1 MPKSRAQAS
10 RKQRTSA
17 AMQAPHYKIL
27 GRIASGGMGAV
38 YLGAHADDVTLSRL
52 VAVKII
58 HEHLAENRV
67 FTDMLLDEAQVA
79 QRIDHPNV
87 VGIIDVGEFLG
98 RHFVVMPYI
107 EGGTLSEMVR
117 RHRHHLP
124 TGLLMKVL
132 IDALNGLHTAH
143 SLVGDDGQS
152 LGLVHRDIS
161 PGNILIGTD
170 GVARVIDFGVAK
182 AASRITHTAPGTVK
196 GKFSYM
202 APEQAMGD
210 SIDLR
215 ADVFSAGVVMWTVL
229 TGKRLF
235 TGKNSA
241 HTIRNL
247 MTAEVL
253 PPSRIRPKVPQCY
266 DEVCLKALQ
275 RNPERRFQS
284 AAEMAEALYTANLI
298 AEKQISREEIGSW
311 VSSTF
316 EERINHRR
324 EIIERLRADPEE
336 LTKEEHTFELDVDD
350 LDLDAPLDGVTPATP
365 SARIHNHPPAGILE
379 QFGPDAPDLSVGRHE
394 SASVPNHSGSISSGL
409 QGLRG
414 SVTPGSQP
422 SSLAPARISEPSS
435 ALSSPSA
442 RSRESRPDLSD
453 SRPNISESRSS
464 ISVVRRPSSSNLGQP
479 DAVETR
485 RSPLIIAA
493 LLLVVGL
500 VLAFAFRDRLLALVS
515 PPETPQESLETADP
529 AGLGP
534 DQTDP
539 PKPVL
544 EPVVIQV
551 DSDDDRAEDSA
562 DAAAAAAVAAPADAG
577 VSGDAAADPLADD
590 QASAAAA
597 GDDGGVPGGDDET
610 SPDADRDDRTDTAEQ
625 RDNRRR
631 RIDRRNRNRN
641 RNQDRRTNSSNDDK
655 DKRDKPPLEIPENPY
670 LDE

>member
-1 MPKSRAQAS
+1 MSKLRAQAS
-10 RKQRTSA
+10 RKQRASA

-38 YLGAHADDVTLSRL
+38 YLGAHADDVALSRL

-143 SLVGDDGQS
+143 SLVGDDGQP

-275 RNPERRFQS
+275 RNPDRRFQS
-284 AAEMAEALYTANLI
+284 AAEMAEALYTASLI
-298 AEKQISREEIGSW
+298 AEKQISRDEIASW

-336 LTKEEHTFELDVDD
+336 MTKEEHTFELDVDD
-350 LDLDAPLDGVTPATP
+350 LDLNAPLDGITPATP

-394 SASVPNHSGSISSGL
+394 SASAPGHSGSMSSGL

-479 DAVETR
+479 GASGTR
-485 RSPLIIAA
+485 RAPLVVAA
-493 LLLVVGL
+493 LLLIAGL
-500 VLAFAFRDRLLALVS
+500 ALAFTFRDRLLALVS
-515 PPETPQESLETADP
+515 PPETADP
-529 AGLGP
+529 ASVGP
-534 DQTDP
+534 EQTDP

-551 DSDDDRAEDSA
+551 DSDDRDDSDA
-562 DAAAAAAVAAPADAG
+562 SDAAAAVVAAPADAG
-577 VSGDAAADPLADD
+577 VSGAAADTADPLADD
-590 QASAAAA
+590 QARAAAA
-597 GDDGGVPGGDDET
+597 GGDGGVSSERDET
-610 SPDADRDDRTDTAEQ
+610 ASDAERAERADSQ
-625 RDNRRR
+625 RESRRR
-631 RIDRRNRNRN
+631 RTDRRNRNRN
-641 RNQDRRTNSSNDDK
+641 RNPDRRTNPSNDDK
-655 DKRDKPPLEIPENPY
+655 GKRDKPPLEIPENPY